1 MHELQPVVSIR
12 LKDLKDLARFAAS
25 ISLSGIS
32 AYILHFYDKGKARHI
47 YGIFTRYRD
56 YYKLYGLPIFYYVEL
71 ENEVNGN
78 YIIMKMS
85 EKETIEFSDGTR
97 RGYICIPIIHL
108 SQKPIFIGESD

>member
-1 MHELQPVVSIR
+1 MV
-12 LKDLKDLARFAAS
+12 F
-25 ISLSGIS
+25 
-32 AYILHFYDKGKARHI
+32 LHVIVTIINYMACLF
-47 YGIFTRYRD
+47 
-56 YYKLYGLPIFYYVEL
+56 FYYVEL